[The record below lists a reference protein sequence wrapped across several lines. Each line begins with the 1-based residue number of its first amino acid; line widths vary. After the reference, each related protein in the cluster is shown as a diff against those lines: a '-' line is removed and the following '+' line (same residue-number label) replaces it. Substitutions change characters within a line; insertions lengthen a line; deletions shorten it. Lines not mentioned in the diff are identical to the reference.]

1 MRKFFGFEKLG
12 TGYRQEI
19 IGGVTTFISMAYIV
33 VVNPGI
39 LSAAGIPKEAATTA
53 TILAAIF
60 GTLIMAFYAR
70 RPFAIA
76 PYMGENAFIA
86 FTVCLGL
93 KYTWQQA
100 LGAVFISGLVFILIT
115 AFRFRAWITS
125 AVPNS
130 LKHAFAVGIGFF
142 VMFIGLNETGIVRV
156 GIADAPVKI
165 GLLSSAGPMLA
176 IVGVILMS
184 ILLIRRVQGAL
195 LIGMLITATIAF
207 AMGESSAPSQIFS
220 APPSLAPIF
229 LKLDIAGALKLEF
242 VPIIVVLFIMAF
254 VDTMGTLVGLSARA
268 GLLDE
273 HGNLP
278 EIEKP
283 MMADAVAT
291 TAAALVGTT
300 TTGAYIESAT
310 GIESGARTGF
320 SALVTAFMFALC
332 LFLTPIFVMIPPF
345 AYGAALIVVGFMM
358 LASAKQLRFDDY
370 TELFPAVATIALMA
384 FTYNIGFGM
393 AAGFI
398 LYPLFKLLSGRS
410 KETTVGLW
418 VLCAISFLLFVFY
431 PYGKV

>member
-1 MRKFFGFEKLG
+1 MRKFFHFKKYG
-12 TGYRQEI
+12 TGYRNEI
-19 IGGVTTFISMAYIV
+19 IGGATTFFAMAYIV

-39 LSAAGIPKEAATTA
+39 LSAAGIPKQAATTA

-60 GTLIMAFYAR
+60 GTLVMAFYAR

-93 KYTWQQA
+93 GYNWEQA
-100 LGAVFISGLVFILIT
+100 LGAVFISGVLFILIT
-115 AFRFRAWITS
+115 AFKFRAWITS

-130 LKHAFAVGIGFF
+130 LKHAFAIGIGFF

-165 GLLSSAGPMLA
+165 GLLSSTGPLLA
-176 IVGVILMS
+176 IIGVILMS
-184 ILLIRRVQGAL
+184 ILLIRRVRGAL
-195 LIGMLITATIAF
+195 LIGMLVTATIGF
-207 AMGESSAPSQIFS
+207 AMGESSAPSELFS
-220 APPSLAPIF
+220 APPSLAPTF
-229 LKLDIAGALKLEF
+229 LKLDIAGALRLEF
-242 VPIIVVLFIMAF
+242 IPIIIVLFIMAF

-283 MMADAVAT
+283 MMADALAT

-310 GIESGARTGF
+310 GIESGGRSGF

-345 AYGAALIVVGFMM
+345 AYGAALIVVGFLM
-358 LASAKQLRFDDY
+358 LAPARQLPFDDY
-370 TELFPAVATIALMA
+370 TELFPAIATIALMA

-393 AAGFI
+393 AAGFV
-398 LYPLFKLLSGRS
+398 LYPMFKLFAGRT

-418 VLCAISFLLFVFY
+418 VLFAISLALFVFY